1 MPDANTRINTRIN
14 TDGRTIQR
22 MNRIRR
28 MKPARRENNSEMPDW
43 SDDGGL
49 RSDQIRMIR

>member
-1 MPDANTRINTRIN
+1 
-14 TDGRTIQR
+14 
-22 MNRIRR
+22 
-28 MKPARRENNSEMPDW
+28 MKPRLTENIGAMPNW